1 MIAVLLVV
9 VLAYVLAQ
17 TVWLLWYGPSEPVPA
32 NTRTRLEVS
41 SSGDAPTLSQAQIDN
56 WQLFGNY
63 EPVAST
69 GDDKPTDAPD
79 TRLRLELLGV
89 FQNADTKR
97 ATAII
102 AEKGK
107 EGELYHIGAIIG
119 QLGLEPVTEGG
130 SAGYRLG
137 KRAPKQLLAQVGLQS
152 DDVIL
157 SVNGHPL
164 GTESNDMAALRS
176 YQDTQQ
182 ASIVVQ
188 RGDQQFTV
196 NYPP

>member
-1 MIAVLLVV
+1 MSQLASWGKQQQWGAPLRWVIAVLLVV
-9 VLAYVLAQ
+9 ALAYVLAQ

-32 NTRTRLEVS
+32 NARTRLEVS
-41 SSGDAPTLSQAQIDN
+41 ASGDAPTLSQAQIDN

-69 GDDKPTDAPD
+69 GNDKPTDAPD

-107 EGELYHIGAIIG
+107 EGELYHIGDSIPGNAK
-119 QLGLEPVTEGG
+119 LEGATRHATTE
-130 SAGYRLG
+130 
-137 KRAPKQLLAQVGLQS
+137 
-152 DDVIL
+152 D
-157 SVNGHPL
+157 
-164 GTESNDMAALRS
+164 GTANRTATSEQGTTS
-176 YQDTQQ
+176 
-182 ASIVVQ
+182 
-188 RGDQQFTV
+188 
-196 NYPP
+196 

>member
-1 MIAVLLVV
+1 VAEVQRKSVSPPRGNDTVVAGSPADLARQRKMI
-9 VLAYVLAQ
+9 
-17 TVWLLWYGPSEPVPA
+17 
-32 NTRTRLEVS
+32 VS
-41 SSGDAPTLSQAQIDN
+41 
-56 WQLFGNY
+56 
-63 EPVAST
+63 
-69 GDDKPTDAPD
+69 
-79 TRLRLELLGV
+79 
-89 FQNADTKR
+89 
-97 ATAII
+97 
-102 AEKGK
+102 
-107 EGELYHIGAIIG
+107 
-119 QLGLEPVTEGG
+119 QLGLEPVNQGG

-176 YQDTQQ
+176 YQNTQQ